1 MRHAGVRFAG
11 LYFVNLRHSGLRF
24 AALCLVIATWAS
36 LQAGCADFWMRP
48 QVAVLDPAK
57 VKPKEPTASPAAPAT
72 GNIYLAGAHRGL
84 FEDRRAR
91 LPGDIVTIQVQ
102 EKTSARQR
110 SNTSLG
116 RDGKVSGS
124 VTAIPLLPLSILKRA
139 NAGGS
144 SNNALDAKGETGSD
158 NDFTGVITV
167 TVLEVRANGN
177 LVVSGEKQIG
187 VNQNVDILR
196 FSGVI
201 NPATIQPGNFV
212 SSTQVADA
220 RLEYRGRGDIDRAQT
235 TGWLSRFFLS
245 WLPI

>member
-1 MRHAGVRFAG
+1 
-11 LYFVNLRHSGLRF
+11 VNPTLRF
-24 AALCLVIATWAS
+24 ACACARFALLPLCALLVS
-36 LQAGCADFWMRP
+36 LQTGCADFWMRP
-48 QVAVLDPAK
+48 QVSVLDPAK
-57 VKPKEPTASPAAPAT
+57 VKIKEPVAGPTVAAT
-72 GNIYLAGAHRGL
+72 GNIYLAGGHRGL

-124 VTAIPLLPLSILKRA
+124 ITAIPLLPLSILKRA
-139 NAGGS
+139 NAGGAS
-144 SNNALDAKGETGSD
+144 SNALDAKGETGSD

>member
-1 MRHAGVRFAG
+1 M
-11 LYFVNLRHSGLRF
+11 NPTLRF
-24 AALCLVIATWAS
+24 ACARARFALLLLLCVLLVS
-36 LQAGCADFWMRP
+36 LQTGCADFWMRP
-48 QVAVLDPAK
+48 QVSVLDPAK
-57 VKPKEPTASPAAPAT
+57 VKTKEPVAGPTVAAT
-72 GNIYLAGAHRGL
+72 GNIYLAGGHRGL

-124 VTAIPLLPLSILKRA
+124 ITAIPLLPLSILKRA
-139 NAGGS
+139 NAGGAS
-144 SNNALDAKGETGSD
+144 SNALDAKGETGSD

>member
-1 MRHAGVRFAG
+1 MKKLLPLCSGFGGVDRAGS
-11 LYFVNLRHSGLRF
+11 LRIG
-24 AALCLVIATWAS
+24 AAVLLLL
-36 LQAGCADFWMRP
+36 LQVGCADFWARP
-48 QVAVLDPAK
+48 QVSVLDPAK
-57 VKPKEPTASPAAPAT
+57 VKPPAPAAVAAVPPT
-72 GNIYLAGAHRGL
+72 GGIYVAGAHRGL

-110 SNTSLG
+110 SNTSMG
-116 RDGKVSGS
+116 RDGKVSGNI
-124 VTAIPLLPLSILKRA
+124 TAIPLLPTSVLKRA
-139 NAGGS
+139 NAGGAS
-144 SNNALDAKGETGSD
+144 SNSLDAKGETGSD

-167 TVLEVRANGN
+167 TVLEVRPNGN

-201 NPATIQPGNFV
+201 NPATILPGNLV